1 MQQKHAFIFALL
13 LTLLVASNIYLI
25 TNLNK
30 PERKTV
36 LITRVIDGDTLEIEN
51 GETIRL
57 LNINTPEKG
66 ISGFEGAKQFLVQF
80 ENKTVEIEKVG
91 SGKYG
96 RVLARI
102 YTPNYLNL
110 EIIQKG
116 LGTKFL
122 VDNSELEL
130 FSKAEKSA
138 IESSLGIWKKSQYFN
153 CFKSEIDSK
162 EEVISIKNTC
172 GDISLANWII
182 SDESRKEYKFPDI
195 SFAEINPHTSEGEN
209 NETDLFWNSKT
220 NVWNNDRDSLYM
232 FDSERRLAHYES
244 YGY

>member
-1 MQQKHAFIFALL
+1 MQQKHAFILALL
-13 LTLLVASNIYLI
+13 LTLLIASDVYLFSH
-25 TNLNK
+25 LNK
-30 PERKTV
+30 AERKTV
-36 LITRVIDGDTLEIEN
+36 LITRGIDGDTFEIEK
-51 GETIRL
+51 GEVIRL

-66 ISGFEGAKQFLVQF
+66 ISGFEEAKQFLVQF

-96 RVLARI
+96 RTLARI
-102 YTPNYLNL
+102 YSPNYLNL

-122 VDNSELEL
+122 VEKSELKL

-138 IESSLGIWKKSQYFN
+138 IESGLGIWKKSQYFN

-162 EEVISIKNTC
+162 EEVISIKSIC
-172 GDISLANWII
+172 GNINFENWVIT
-182 SDESRKEYKFPDI
+182 DESRKEYKFPDL
-195 SFAEINPHTSEGEN
+195 SFIEINLHTSEGEN

-220 NVWNNDRDSLYM
+220 SVWNNDRDSLYI